1 MKLTQTIQTINDK
14 NIENNNMILSLKYNE
29 YIV

>member
-14 NIENNNMILSLKYNE
+14 NIENNMILSLKYNE